1 MGYKPEQISGRH
13 KHNVSQNHRKLA
25 KLSVTRKIR
34 RDKTFL
40 IDDQCST
47 LKYKGWAS

>member
-1 MGYKPEQISGRH
+1 MSYKNEQISGRH

-34 RDKTFL
+34 KDKSFL
-40 IDDQCST
+40 TDEESPI